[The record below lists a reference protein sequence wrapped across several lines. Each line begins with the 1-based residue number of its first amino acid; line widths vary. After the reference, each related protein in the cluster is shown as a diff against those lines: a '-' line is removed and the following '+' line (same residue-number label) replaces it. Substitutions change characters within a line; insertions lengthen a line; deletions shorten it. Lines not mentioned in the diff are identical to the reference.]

1 MEKWVQLEE
10 QWVLILG
17 ELVMAVLT
25 DLAESNTDAL
35 SNFVGHEKKCWG
47 I

>member
-1 MEKWVQLEE
+1 MAAYCQENWGSKF
-10 QWVLILG
+10 G
-17 ELVMAVLT
+17 EIVMAVLT

>member
-1 MEKWVQLEE
+1 MAAEHRENWGS
-10 QWVLILG
+10 IFG

-35 SNFVGHEKKCWG
+35 SDFVEPEKERWG